1 MRLNLKLVRIGMN
14 MEEATI
20 VKWHKALGER
30 FETGEA
36 IYEIETEKVTQEV
49 EASQAGT
56 PAEIP
61 LPEGQVAA
69 VFRLHGREFDYRWQ
83 LEDALGGLS
92 QEGRFRPK
100 AKRNKLYNK
109 RLDEKLENLYSLFS
123 LQRPG

>member
-56 PAEIP
+56 LAEIRV
-61 LPEGQVAA
+61 PEGEVAA
-69 VFRLHGREFDYRWQ
+69 VGDVICVVE
-83 LEDALGGLS
+83 
-92 QEGRFRPK
+92 
-100 AKRNKLYNK
+100 
-109 RLDEKLENLYSLFS
+109 LDD
-123 LQRPG
+123 